1 MQETGFDSWIRKIP
15 WQREWQ
21 PPQYSCLGD
30 PMDTGAWQAT
40 VYRGC
45 KELDTTERLRQNYL
59 PLVIYAIY
67 IDINI

>member
-1 MQETGFDSWIRKIP
+1 
-15 WQREWQ
+15 
-21 PPQYSCLGD
+21 
-30 PMDTGAWQAT
+30 MDTGAWQAT